1 MRTPHSIPS
10 RALSPLENC
19 VQQLQVENYS
29 AASVGERVREWD
41 IEGANLSNVPWLRN
55 AEQNDVNNVSVW
67 WTTALMKRRY
77 WTIKVTNKIPND
89 TVSII
94 RWRVY
99 DRRAAMCAAHGQGAR
114 KRPASGQQIFN
125 KLTCAGR
132 HMCTGRR
139 RMAKGIDEPKKTV
152 NYIYPLSFY
161 SPVINR
167 DTMNRHNEWELWI
180 SILSR
185 FNRFEMRNFY

>member
-41 IEGANLSNVPWLRN
+41 IEGANLSNVPWLRD

-114 KRPASGQQIFN
+114 KRPANIQQIDV
-125 KLTCAGR
+125 
-132 HMCTGRR
+132 RR
-139 RMAKGIDEPKKTV
+139 TAHVHRAATNGKRYWRTKKKTV
-152 NYIYPLSFY
+152 NYIFPLAFY

-185 FNRFEMRNFY
+185 FNCFEMRNFY